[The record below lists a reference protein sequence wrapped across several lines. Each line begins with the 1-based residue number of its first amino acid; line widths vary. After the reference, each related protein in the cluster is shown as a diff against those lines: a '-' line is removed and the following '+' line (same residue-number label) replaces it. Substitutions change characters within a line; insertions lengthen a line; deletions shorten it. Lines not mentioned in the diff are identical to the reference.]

1 MRQAPWFKAT
11 IRLLSIVATAG
22 VMIALAPRVF
32 AQVGQPPSIEA
43 VSART
48 DEVYLAVN
56 AMWMLVAA
64 ILVFFM
70 QLGFA
75 FVETGLTRAKNVA
88 HTMGMNLMVFCIGA
102 LGYWLCGFAFQFG
115 SVNYAWPS
123 VNTSG
128 AIFGA
133 WAHSPVTLGDWG
145 ELLARP
151 LIKIGDQIG
160 ILGGSGFMLAGI
172 TMNVGVLT
180 FFMYQTVFM
189 NIAATIP
196 TGAMAERLKF
206 SGFCLMALFVSMVV
220 YPLIGNWVWGGGWL
234 QNLGRIAGL
243 GNGAVDFAG
252 SGVVHMVGG
261 TIALAGIIVLGPRIG
276 RFNQDGSVNQIPGHN
291 IPMGIAGAIILFFGW
306 FGFNAGSS
314 FGFTGSFGQLAA
326 NAAVNTLVSGSAGGV
341 AAMCYMWWLSPVK
354 KPDPI
359 MAVNGLLGGCVAIT
373 TSCAFVDSAGAVIIG
388 IIAGVLVCMSTG
400 WLESVN
406 IDDAAGA
413 VPVHLVCG
421 AWGLMA
427 LGIFA
432 IGDPITRGWNG
443 MDNPVTGILYGS
455 ATTSN
460 IWSQLL
466 AQMIEV
472 AAIFVTVFTLMFVFF
487 KVLQTIGLLRAT
499 RESELKG
506 LDMTEMGMNGYVND
520 HLFNSFEPQMS
531 MQQQPALAPANPFG
545 NYNTPTWNSPA
556 AEPGFGQTGGGYGNT
571 WNSPYQQPQQPAS
584 RNYPPANAAGYGQQ
598 DSWAPQQPPPA
609 SAPRY
614 GQNDRS
620 APNPDRWS
628 AQYQQPPPQRY
639 PPQNPPDSAP
649 WNAPGSDVGSAPPW
663 GGADPSAYRYG
674 QTQPGG
680 EVDYPETAPA
690 WGRPTRPASNPPN
703 RGVNNIDD
711 IRGPIP
717 NTMGGALNNPDIED
731 DEPTWGEQQQDNGQ
745 NDWYAADSTPNGED
759 DPR

>member
-1 MRQAPWFKAT
+1 MRQAPWFKST
-11 IRLLSIVATAG
+11 IRLLSILATAG
-22 VMIALAPRVF
+22 VFVALAPKVF
-32 AQVGQPPSIEA
+32 AQGGPPPSIES
-43 VSART
+43 VSARA
-48 DEVYLAVN
+48 DETYLAIN
-56 AMWMLVAA
+56 AMWMLIAA

-115 SVNYAWPS
+115 NVNYAWPS
-123 VNTSG
+123 VNTTG

-145 ELLARP
+145 DLLAHP

-180 FFMYQTVFM
+180 YFMYQTVFM
-189 NIAATIP
+189 NTAATIP

-220 YPLIGNWVWGGGWL
+220 FPLVGNWVWGGGWL
-234 QNLGRIAGL
+234 QNLGRIVGL

-291 IPMGIAGAIILFFGW
+291 IPMGMAGAIILFFGW

-314 FGFTGSFGQLAA
+314 YGFTGSFGQLAA

-388 IIAGVLVCMSTG
+388 LIAGVLVCMSTG

-421 AWGLMA
+421 AWGLIA

-443 MDNPVTGILYGS
+443 MDSPVTGILYAG
-455 ATTSN
+455 ANSN
-460 IWSQLL
+460 WGQML
-466 AQMIEV
+466 AQLIEV
-472 AAIFVTVFTLMFVFF
+472 AAIFVTVFTLTFVFF
-487 KVLQTIGLLRAT
+487 KILQAIGVLRVT
-499 RESELKG
+499 REAELKG
-506 LDMTEMGMNGYVND
+506 LDMHEMGMNGYVND
-520 HLFNSFEPQMS
+520 HLFNSFEPQMP
-531 MQQQPALAPANPFG
+531 MQPQPALAPASPFG
-545 NYNTPTWNSPA
+545 NYNTPSWSGPSA
-556 AEPGFGQTGGGYGNT
+556 DPGYGQGNYGNA
-571 WNSPYQQPQQPAS
+571 WNSPYQQPQPPP
-584 RNYPPANAAGYGQQ
+584 RNNGYGQQQ
-598 DSWAPQQPPPA
+598 DSWAPQ
-609 SAPRY
+609 APRY
-614 GQNDRS
+614 GQNERPPQ
-620 APNPDRWS
+620 AGDRW
-628 AQYQQPPPQRY
+628 ANGYQQPPQQPPPRY
-639 PPQNPPDSAP
+639 APNPADDNRWGQPNDEM
-649 WNAPGSDVGSAPPW
+649 GSAAQWGNAETPPFNNF
-663 GGADPSAYRYG
+663 G
-674 QTQPGG
+674 QPGG
-680 EVDYPETAPA
+680 ANYPENGPPR
-690 WGRPTRPASNPPN
+690 GRNSRPPTGAPN
-703 RGVNNIDD
+703 RGVNPNSMDD
-711 IRGPIP
+711 MGGNP
-717 NTMGGALNNPDIED
+717 MGGAMSGMSGMNMDAD
-731 DEPTWGEQQQDNGQ
+731 DPTWGEQQQDDGQ
-745 NDWYAADSTPNGED
+745 NDWYAADQSSTND
-759 DPR
+759 DDAR